1 MKEHQLQVAT
11 AVHHLHS
18 VTVAQA
24 VQAVQAAMAEL
35 DV

>member
-1 MKEHQLQVAT
+1 MKEHQLQAAM

-24 VQAVQAAMAEL
+24 ARAVLAAMAEL
-35 DV
+35 GV

>member
-1 MKEHQLQVAT
+1 MKEHQSQAAT

-18 VTVAQA
+18 VTVVQA
-24 VQAVQAAMAEL
+24 VQAVQEATVEL